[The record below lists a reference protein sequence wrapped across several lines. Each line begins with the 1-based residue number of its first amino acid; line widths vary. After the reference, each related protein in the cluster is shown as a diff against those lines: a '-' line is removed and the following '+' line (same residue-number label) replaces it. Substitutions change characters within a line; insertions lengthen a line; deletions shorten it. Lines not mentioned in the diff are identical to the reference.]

1 MLRPMRPG
9 DVLSAARHYLQSHP
23 EEFSRVIRNAMGMR
37 FGVPL
42 ASFRWLA
49 EQLADPDQVEDVE
62 IGAVP
67 PGLRMAATFD
77 LMKTRVRAGAALYID
92 RIRLTGE
99 EMRIELRLEEVSMVP
114 IDTHKSQISALLI
127 TRSLDLSR
135 PGDLVQHLPDMPG
148 MIVDAH
154 GNRVVIDLMRV
165 PKLSQDPMVRHVLG
179 LMTSLMTLDGI
190 ETEGDHLDLHFKP
203 LPQGFVA
210 AADAIGDHLVV
221 PMLTQ
226 ARKVL
231 PKGLRGGMQRML
243 SLLAGGDARS
253 RA

>member
-1 MLRPMRPG
+1 M
-9 DVLSAARHYLQSHP
+9 
-23 EEFSRVIRNAMGMR
+23 IRNAIGMR
-37 FGVPL
+37 FGLPL
-42 ASFRWLA
+42 ASFRWIA
-49 EQLADPDQVEDVE
+49 SQLANPDQVEDLE
-62 IGAVP
+62 IAAVA

-77 LMKTRVRAGAALYID
+77 LMKTRVRAGAVLYID
-92 RIRLTGE
+92 RIHLSGD
-99 EMRIELRLEEVSMVP
+99 EMRMELRLEDVSMIPVANG
-114 IDTHKSQISALLI
+114 KSQIAALLI

-135 PGDLVQHLPDMPG
+135 PGDLVQHLPDMPD

-165 PKLSQDPMVRHVLG
+165 PQLAEDPLVRHALG
-179 LMTSLMTLDGI
+179 LMTALMTLDGI

-226 ARKVL
+226 ARKVI
-231 PKGLRGGMQRML
+231 PRGLRGGMQRML
-243 SLLAGGDARS
+243 SLLAGADARP